1 MYLFI
6 YVIVRRFEI
15 LLAKVFQFYIIP
27 NNQLNNSTA
36 IPIWDG
42 RWFISSSVEKTR

>member
-1 MYLFI
+1 MFI
-6 YVIVRRFEI
+6 YVIVRLFEI
-15 LLAKVFQFYIIP
+15 LLAKVSHFYIIP
-27 NNQLNNSTA
+27 NNPLNNSTT